1 MEFRILGPLE
11 VRDGATPVRL
21 GGRRQRAL
29 LARLLLDANRTVAV
43 DRLLDDLWGDDV
55 PDSGVKMVHIYVSQ
69 LRKLL
74 PQGMLVTRP
83 PGYAVELEPEAI
95 DVVRFS
101 RLRGEGRAALADG
114 DPATAAVRL
123 REALALWRG
132 AALAEFPEAFARAE
146 SAHLEDLHLACLE
159 DRIDADLALGRHA
172 DLVGELEAL
181 VARLPLRERVRGQLM
196 LALHRSG
203 RHAEALDAYRR
214 FRRTLDEELGLEPS
228 PSLRDIERRVLQ
240 HDTSLDLPAS
250 RDTADGAMPPEPS
263 VPPVAAAETD
273 GLASETRF
281 VQSGDVSIAY
291 QVLGDGPLDLV
302 LVHGWVCGFA
312 AGWERDQIA
321 RFYRRLAS
329 MGRLILFD
337 KRGTGL
343 SDRVKGVAALEE
355 RMDDV
360 RAVMDAAGSERA
372 ALLGVSEG
380 GPMVALFAATYPER
394 TAALVAMGTFARRTP
409 GLDYPIDVA
418 NLNVS
423 SAEWGL
429 PIARRFVEER
439 APSVAHDE
447 DAVRWYA
454 SYIVRGA
461 SPGAAITLREMNSQ
475 IDVRHVLPT
484 IGVPAL
490 VLYRTDEY
498 MRDATRYMGDRIPG
512 AKVLAL
518 PGADHLPWEGDQDDV
533 LDQIETF
540 LATVR
545 DEEGPDRI
553 LATVLSTRVCS
564 PNATLLQRY
573 RALARSQLPR
583 FRGTPID
590 GPPDGASASFDGP
603 ARAIRCA
610 RALVEAAA
618 ARGIAVRAGLHTG
631 ECAVVEGELHGP
643 AVEISGDVASLAA
656 PGEVLVSSTV
666 RDLVAGSGISLREHE
681 QDVPAGT
688 DGAVEWR
695 LFSVG
700 AAAAT
705 VA

>member
-11 VRDGATPVRL
+11 VLDGTTPVRL

-55 PDSGVKMVHIYVSQ
+55 PESGVKMVHIYVWQ

-74 PQGMLVTRP
+74 PPGMLVTRS

-95 DVVRFS
+95 DVVRFA
-101 RLRGEGRAALADG
+101 RLRDEGRAALDRG
-114 DPATAAVRL
+114 EPAIAAIRL

-132 AALAEFPEAFARAE
+132 AALAEFPEPFARAE

-159 DRIDADLALGRHA
+159 DRIEADLALGRHA

-181 VARLPLRERVRGQLM
+181 VTRLPLRERVRGQLM

-203 RHAEALDAYRR
+203 RHAEALDAYRQ
-214 FRRTLDEELGLEPS
+214 FRHAIDEELGLEPS
-228 PSLRDIERRVLQ
+228 PSLRDIERRILQ

-250 RDTADGAMPPEPS
+250 PDTADEPLPSEPP
-263 VPPVAAAETD
+263 VPPVAAAGTD
-273 GLASETRF
+273 GSAFEPRF
-281 VQSGDVSIAY
+281 VNSGDVSIAY
-291 QVLGDGPLDLV
+291 QVLGKGPLDLV
-302 LVHGWVCGFA
+302 LVHGWVCSFA

-343 SDRVKGVAALEE
+343 SDRVKGIAPLEE

-360 RAVMDAAGSERA
+360 RAVMDAVGSQRA

-380 GPMVALFAATYPER
+380 GPMVSLFAATYPER
-394 TAALVAMGTFARRTP
+394 TAALVAMGTFARRRP
-409 GLDYPIDVA
+409 GPDYPIDVPNMEA
-418 NLNVS
+418 NID
-423 SAEWGL
+423 EWGL
-429 PIARRFVEER
+429 PVARRFVEER

-447 DAVRWYA
+447 AAVRWYA

-461 SPGAAITLREMNSQ
+461 SPGAAITLRAMNDG

-490 VLYRTDEY
+490 VLYRADEFL
-498 MRDATRYMGDRIPG
+498 REATRYMGERIPG
-512 AKVLAL
+512 ARVVAL

-533 LDQIETF
+533 LDEIEAF

-545 DEEGPDRI
+545 EEEGPERV
-553 LATVLSTRVCS
+553 LATVMSTRVAS
-564 PNATLLQRY
+564 SDPTLLERY
-573 RALARSQLPR
+573 RALVRNQLPR
-583 FRGTPID
+583 FRGTPTE
-590 GPPDGASASFDGP
+590 GPADGASASFDGP

-631 ECAVVEGELHGP
+631 ECALVDGELHGA
-643 AVEISGDVASLAA
+643 AVEVSAGVAGLAA

-666 RDLVAGSGISLREHE
+666 RDLVAGSGISLHEREQE
-681 QDVPAGT
+681 LPART
-688 DGAVEWR
+688 DAALEWR

-700 AAAAT
+700 APVATAA
-705 VA
+705 